1 MKKIALLFCLGVLV
15 GLLAGCASPTPE
27 PVSIDLHMSEYA
39 FTPNAI
45 EVKVGQPVTLNLIND
60 GQLAHEVM
68 FGKEVNMIENRPSGY
83 HTDMFEAA
91 GMEPGVTMA
100 ASEPMEGEMEMH
112 EAEHTGFMVVLPK
125 TGDQATMTFTPTEA
139 MLGEWEMGCFEQDG
153 VHYQAGMKG
162 VFTVSN

>member
-15 GLLAGCASPTPE
+15 GLLAGCASSTPE

-68 FGKEVNMIENRPSGY
+68 FGREVVLLENRPTMFA
-83 HTDMFEAA
+83 TDMFGAA
-91 GMEPGVTMA
+91 GVEPSVTGDTG
-100 ASEPMEGEMEMH
+100 SEMEHH
-112 EAEHTGFMVVLPK
+112 EEGYSGVMVVLQK

-162 VFTVSN
+162 TFTVSN

>member
-1 MKKIALLFCLGVLV
+1 MKKLGLFFGLAVLV
-15 GLLAGCASPTPE
+15 GLLGGCASSTPE

-60 GQLAHEVM
+60 GQLAHEIM
-68 FGKEVNMIENRPSGY
+68 IGKEVVVVENRPTMY
-83 HTDMFEAA
+83 ATDMFEAA
-91 GMEPGVTMA
+91 GVEPTVTG
-100 ASEPMEGEMEMH
+100 ETGGEMEHH
-112 EAEHTGFMVVLPK
+112 EEGYSGVMVVLEK

-153 VHYQAGMKG
+153 VHYQAGMVG
-162 VFTVSN
+162 TFTVSN